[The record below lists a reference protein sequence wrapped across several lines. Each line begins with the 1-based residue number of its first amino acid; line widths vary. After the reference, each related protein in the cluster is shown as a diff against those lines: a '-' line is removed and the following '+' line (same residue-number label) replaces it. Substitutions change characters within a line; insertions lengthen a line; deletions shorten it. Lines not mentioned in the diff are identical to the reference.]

1 MLPAPAALEVT
12 SDPAMCGL
20 IVRLDPTHPE
30 CMCAPLQAAVE
41 YFRLMLPPWDAKGL
55 CNEWE
60 KMAVRLLGAP
70 NNQCTAMHL
79 LRSRV
84 CIACQ
89 TLGLRLER
97 IFIPELQFCPCTPHW
112 IDFDWNCLGVG

>member
-1 MLPAPAALEVT
+1 MLPATATLALEMLLRWVGLL
-12 SDPAMCGL
+12 CGWTP
-20 IVRLDPTHPE
+20 RPK

-60 KMAVRLLGAP
+60 RMAVRLLGAP
-70 NNQCTAMHL
+70 NNQRTAMHL
-79 LRSRV
+79 LQSHF

-89 TLGLRLER
+89 SLALRSLSYR
-97 IFIPELQFCPCTPHW
+97 
-112 IDFDWNCLGVG
+112 N